1 MRSVSS
7 LLMASARTAGSTG
20 TTASSGSG
28 SASASAL
35 PSPSMSS
42 RAAAMS
48 RGDMRR
54 ASSAPAGLS
63 SPDVPDARRCTGGAV
78 DVEVDAADEDVDA
91 EAEDG
96 SCRSDM
102 SELGPWG
109 RRGGDLVCDLDRL
122 GGGMDI
128 MLLREGGEEEDK
140 GGKVGVY
147 REGRRGPSRCGCRYG
162 WAECQVVSSQMSK
175 EGRG

>member
-1 MRSVSS
+1 M
-7 LLMASARTAGSTG
+7 
-20 TTASSGSG
+20 
-28 SASASAL
+28 
-35 PSPSMSS
+35 
-42 RAAAMS
+42 
-48 RGDMRR
+48 
-54 ASSAPAGLS
+54 
-63 SPDVPDARRCTGGAV
+63 DVD
-78 DVEVDAADEDVDA
+78 VDAADEEVDA

-128 MLLREGGEEEDK
+128 VLLREGSGRSGEEEDK

-147 REGRRGPSRCGCRYG
+147 REGRRGPFEVRLQIWLG
-162 WAECQVVSSQMSK
+162 
-175 EGRG
+175 